1 MSKSKQPKVG
11 DLIEHICTL
20 NGKFEGKVVQMLSMQ
35 FIYETKEG
43 NRRFCMLENN
53 GNILMSL
60 QSKIN
65 QRMDILQDWMEQD
78 YHLDRPEVVY
88 EHTLSVSKFW
98 SVLSEEDRDYIQGVQ
113 FAIDTKS
120 TVSWKK
126 EK

>member
-1 MSKSKQPKVG
+1 M
-11 DLIEHICTL
+11 TL
-20 NGKFEGKVVQMLSMQ
+20 KN
-35 FIYETKEG
+35 
-43 NRRFCMLENN
+43 
-53 GNILMSL
+53 
-60 QSKIN
+60 KIN

-78 YHLDRPEVVY
+78 YHLERPEVVY

-126 EK
+126 DE

>member
-1 MSKSKQPKVG
+1 M
-11 DLIEHICTL
+11 DL
-20 NGKFEGKVVQMLSMQ
+20 
-35 FIYETKEG
+35 KE
-43 NRRFCMLENN
+43 
-53 GNILMSL
+53 
-60 QSKIN
+60 KIN
-65 QRMDILQDWMEQD
+65 YRMDILQDWMEQD
-78 YHLDRPEVVY
+78 YHLERPEVVY

>member
-1 MSKSKQPKVG
+1 M
-11 DLIEHICTL
+11 DL
-20 NGKFEGKVVQMLSMQ
+20 
-35 FIYETKEG
+35 KE
-43 NRRFCMLENN
+43 
-53 GNILMSL
+53 
-60 QSKIN
+60 KIN
-65 QRMDILQDWMEQD
+65 YRMDILQDWMEQD

>member
-1 MSKSKQPKVG
+1 MALTQ
-11 DLIEHICTL
+11 
-20 NGKFEGKVVQMLSMQ
+20 
-35 FIYETKEG
+35 
-43 NRRFCMLENN
+43 
-53 GNILMSL
+53 
-60 QSKIN
+60 KIN

-78 YHLDRPEVVY
+78 YHLERPEVVY

-120 TVSWKK
+120 TVSWQK

>member
-1 MSKSKQPKVG
+1 MNLK
-11 DLIEHICTL
+11 
-20 NGKFEGKVVQMLSMQ
+20 N
-35 FIYETKEG
+35 
-43 NRRFCMLENN
+43 
-53 GNILMSL
+53 
-60 QSKIN
+60 KIN
-65 QRMDILQDWMEQD
+65 ERMDILQDWMEQD
-78 YHLDRPEVVY
+78 YHLERPEVVY

>member
-1 MSKSKQPKVG
+1 
-11 DLIEHICTL
+11 
-20 NGKFEGKVVQMLSMQ
+20 
-35 FIYETKEG
+35 
-43 NRRFCMLENN
+43 
-53 GNILMSL
+53 MSL

-78 YHLDRPEVVY
+78 YHLAKPGVVY

>member
-1 MSKSKQPKVG
+1 MALTQ
-11 DLIEHICTL
+11 
-20 NGKFEGKVVQMLSMQ
+20 
-35 FIYETKEG
+35 
-43 NRRFCMLENN
+43 R
-53 GNILMSL
+53 
-60 QSKIN
+60 IN

-78 YHLDRPEVVY
+78 YHLERPEVVY

>member
-1 MSKSKQPKVG
+1 MALTQ
-11 DLIEHICTL
+11 
-20 NGKFEGKVVQMLSMQ
+20 
-35 FIYETKEG
+35 
-43 NRRFCMLENN
+43 
-53 GNILMSL
+53 
-60 QSKIN
+60 KIN

-78 YHLDRPEVVY
+78 YHLERPEVVY